1 MEKLHSRAPLLHQQL
16 RKQFPETF
24 PATCD
29 SIVSQGISLGRIALK
44 RIVGFLLLASAPT
57 LFISAQR
64 ASAMES
70 ASQNSASSTQAQAS
84 NPASSH
90 DRHHRRH
97 SNSKHHRHHHK
108 ASVKH

>member
-1 MEKLHSRAPLLHQQL
+1 MPLFHQHL
-16 RKQFPETF
+16 KKQFPETF

-44 RIVGFLLLASAPT
+44 RIVGFFLLATAPA
-57 LFISAQR
+57 LFISVQR
-64 ASAMES
+64 ASAMQS
-70 ASQNSASSTQAQAS
+70 ASQNSASSTQAQAA

-108 ASVKH
+108 ASEKH